1 MKAALYGGGR
11 RMERQQN
18 KMDVVSTGAEQD
30 FVDEYGFPVTFPE
43 SVLTNMRKTL
53 KISAEVFDTLH
64 LYFDAANN
72 LYARIPLKK
81 LREIY
86 NSQNSPILEDDFLD
100 AAEIISHE
108 RNHYTI
114 VSPSVFSEEIPKTE
128 GLERELVA
136 EHLYALDDE
145 DYLATA
151 KAQDAATWYIPDRE
165 QLLKYA
171 DDRYTEETPQR
182 LALANFLRNTQRKSI
197 CPPEEIAEELQD
209 LFRMDLSMQD
219 VLEDAQRLGVRF
231 ENQRDLR
238 MFIKLCID
246 LSYHSRR
253 YAHCGHTQAEL
264 GLVKKSVGEMMD
276 EIDYDENYRDPLME
290 MGSMLRSH
298 FAEKK
303 TVTGKPA
310 KNASCPCGSG
320 RKYKNCCGKGK

>member
-1 MKAALYGGGR
+1 MNEA
-11 RMERQQN
+11 
-18 KMDVVSTGAEQD
+18 STGIEQD

-43 SVLTNMRKTL
+43 SILTNMRNAL
-53 KISAEVFDTLH
+53 KISTEVFDTLH

-81 LREIY
+81 LYEIY
-86 NSQNSPILEDDFLD
+86 NSQNMPISEDDFLD
-100 AAEIISHE
+100 VAEIISHE

-114 VSPSVFSEEIPKTE
+114 VSPSAFSEENPETE
-128 GLERELVA
+128 GMEQELVA

-145 DYLATA
+145 DYFAIA
-151 KAQDAATWYIPDRE
+151 KAQDAASWYIPDRE
-165 QLLKYA
+165 QFLKYA
-171 DDRYTEETPQR
+171 DNRYTEETPQR
-182 LALANFLRNTQRKSI
+182 LALANFLRNTQRKLN

-219 VLEDAQRLGVRF
+219 ILEDAQRLGVRF

-246 LSYHSRR
+246 MSYYSRR
-253 YAHCGHTQAEL
+253 YVHCGHTLAEF
-264 GLVKKSVGEMMD
+264 GLVKESVDEVMD
-276 EIDYDENYRDPLME
+276 EIYYDENYRDPLME
-290 MGSMLRSH
+290 MGNLLRSH

-303 TVTGKPA
+303 TITGKPA
-310 KNASCPCGSG
+310 KNTSCPCGSG

>member
-1 MKAALYGGGR
+1 
-11 RMERQQN
+11 MEKQQSE
-18 KMDVVSTGAEQD
+18 MDEVGIRIEQE
-30 FVDEYGFPVTFPE
+30 FVDEYGFPLTFPE
-43 SVLTNMRKTL
+43 TVLTNMRKAL

-64 LYFDAANN
+64 AYFDAASN

-81 LREIY
+81 LYEIY
-86 NSQNSPILEDDFLD
+86 NSHNMPISENDFLD
-100 AAEIISHE
+100 VAEIISHE
-108 RNHYTI
+108 RNHYAI
-114 VSPSVFSEEIPKTE
+114 VSPSVFSEENPETE
-128 GLERELVA
+128 GLEQELVA

-145 DYLATA
+145 DYLDTA
-151 KAQDAATWYIPDRE
+151 KAQDDVTWYIPDRE
-165 QLLKYA
+165 QFLKYA

-182 LALANFLRNTQRKSI
+182 LALANFLRNTQRKLS
-197 CPPEEIAEELQD
+197 CPPEDIAEELQD
-209 LFRMDLSMQD
+209 LFRMDLSIQD
-219 VLEDAQRLGVRF
+219 ILEDAQRLGVRF

-253 YAHCGHTQAEL
+253 YVHCGHTLAEL
-264 GLVKKSVGEMMD
+264 GLVKESVDEVMD
-276 EIDYDENYRDPLME
+276 EVFYDENYRDPLME
-290 MGSMLRSH
+290 MGNLLRSH

>member
-1 MKAALYGGGR
+1 
-11 RMERQQN
+11 MEIQPN
-18 KMDVVSTGAEQD
+18 KMCGASAGIEQD

-43 SVLTNMRKTL
+43 SVLTNMRKAL

-81 LREIY
+81 LHEIY
-86 NSQNSPILEDDFLD
+86 NSQNKAVEEDDFLA
-100 AAEIISHE
+100 AAEIIAHE
-108 RNHYTI
+108 RNYYTI
-114 VSPSVFSEEIPKTE
+114 VSPSVFSEEILKTE

-136 EHLYALDDE
+136 EHLYALDDA

-165 QLLKYA
+165 QFLKYA
-171 DDRYTEETPQR
+171 DDRYMEETPQS
-182 LALANFLRNTQRKSI
+182 LALTNFLRNTQRKLG
-197 CPPEEIAEELQD
+197 CPPKEIAEELQN

-219 VLEDAQRLGVRF
+219 ILEDAQRLGVRF

-253 YAHCGHTQAEL
+253 YAHCGHTLAEL
-264 GLVKKSVGEMMD
+264 GMVKKSIDEVMD
-276 EIDYDENYRDPLME
+276 EICYDENYRDPLME
-290 MGSMLRSH
+290 IGSLLRSH

-310 KNASCPCGSG
+310 KNSHCPCGSG

>member
-1 MKAALYGGGR
+1 MKK
-11 RMERQQN
+11 QQSE
-18 KMDVVSTGAEQD
+18 MDEVGIRIEQE
-30 FVDEYGFPVTFPE
+30 FVDEYGFPLTFPE
-43 SVLTNMRKTL
+43 TVLTNMRKAL

-64 LYFDAANN
+64 AYFDAASN

-81 LREIY
+81 LYEIY
-86 NSQNSPILEDDFLD
+86 NSHNMPISEDDFLD

-108 RNHYTI
+108 RNHYAI
-114 VSPSVFSEEIPKTE
+114 VSPSVFSEENPETE
-128 GLERELVA
+128 GLEQELVA

-151 KAQDAATWYIPDRE
+151 KAQDDVTWYIPDRE
-165 QLLKYA
+165 QFLKYA

-182 LALANFLRNTQRKSI
+182 LALANFLRNTQRKLS
-197 CPPEEIAEELQD
+197 CPPEDIVEELQD

-219 VLEDAQRLGVRF
+219 ILEDAQRLGVRF

-253 YAHCGHTQAEL
+253 YVHCGHTLAEL
-264 GLVKKSVGEMMD
+264 GLVKESVDEVMD
-276 EIDYDENYRDPLME
+276 EVFYDENYRDPLME
-290 MGSMLRSH
+290 MGNLLRSH
-298 FAEKK
+298 FAGKR
-303 TVTGKPA
+303 TITGKPA

>member
-1 MKAALYGGGR
+1 
-11 RMERQQN
+11 MEKQHN
-18 KMDVVSTGAEQD
+18 KVDEASVGIKQD
-30 FVDEYGFPVTFPE
+30 FVDEYGFPLSFPE
-43 SVLTNMRKTL
+43 TVLTNMRKAL

-64 LYFDAANN
+64 AYFDAASN

-81 LREIY
+81 LYEIY
-86 NSQNSPILEDDFLD
+86 NSQNMPIPEGDFLD
-100 AAEIISHE
+100 VAEIISHE

-114 VSPSVFSEEIPKTE
+114 VSPSVFSEENPETE
-128 GLERELVA
+128 GLEQELVA
-136 EHLYALDDE
+136 EHLYDLDDA

-151 KAQDAATWYIPDRE
+151 KVQDATTWYIPERE
-165 QLLKYA
+165 QFLKYA
-171 DDRYTEETPQR
+171 DNCYTEETPQR
-182 LALANFLRNTQRKSI
+182 LALANFLRNTQRKLN

-209 LFRMDLSMQD
+209 LFRMDFSMQD
-219 VLEDAQRLGVRF
+219 ILEDAQRLGVRF

-246 LSYHSRR
+246 MSYHSRR

-264 GLVKKSVGEMMD
+264 GLVKESINEVMNEVF
-276 EIDYDENYRDPLME
+276 YDENYCDQLME
-290 MGSMLRSH
+290 LGNLLRSQ
-298 FAEKK
+298 FAKKK